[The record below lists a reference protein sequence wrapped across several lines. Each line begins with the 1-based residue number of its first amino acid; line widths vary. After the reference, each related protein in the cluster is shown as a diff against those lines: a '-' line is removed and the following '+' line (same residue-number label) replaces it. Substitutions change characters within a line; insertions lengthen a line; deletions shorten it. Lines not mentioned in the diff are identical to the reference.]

1 MDWCELSHIY
11 TGVYSLIKSKNLA
24 TVDNVKADELELQAI
39 NRFKCLEKSFKGIV
53 ETGARKFDTV
63 SSLNVNLSG
72 TMRST
77 TRNELINDDVS
88 DDEEIYLGNDSDL
101 PERLDKLIDAYSTVL
116 SKKAN
121 AD

>member
-1 MDWCELSHIY
+1 
-11 TGVYSLIKSKNLA
+11 
-24 TVDNVKADELELQAI
+24 
-39 NRFKCLEKSFKGIV
+39 
-53 ETGARKFDTV
+53 V

-77 TRNELINDDVS
+77 TRNELLNDDVS
-88 DDEEIYLGNDSDL
+88 DDEEIYLDNYNSDL

>member
-1 MDWCELSHIY
+1 
-11 TGVYSLIKSKNLA
+11 
-24 TVDNVKADELELQAI
+24 
-39 NRFKCLEKSFKGIV
+39 
-53 ETGARKFDTV
+53 
-63 SSLNVNLSG
+63 
-72 TMRST
+72 MRST

-121 AD
+121 ADWIRIKYINNNLMKKITQILEKKSKYEELNFEQQK